1 MEGAFTHLG
10 NHLISD
16 SAATIKAGGDDL
28 STLDPDEALLYG
40 KRGPRP
46 GRRRDDDDDNQT
58 EFYEDEDADSL
69 TSFPVDGMK
78 NLGVDQPEELPEHA
92 CSYVLG
98 PLPCLCPE
106 TPADASILVTA
117 GSIPL
122 PLSSSA

>member
-40 KRGPRP
+40 KRGARA

-58 EFYEDEDADSL
+58 ELYDDDDADSL
-69 TSFPVDGMK
+69 TSFAVDGMK
-78 NLGVDQPEELPEHA
+78 NLSVEQPEEQVLPEHA
-92 CSYVLG
+92 CAYVSA
-98 PLPCLCPE
+98 PCCPIFSCWR
-106 TPADASILVTA
+106 TQADNVL
-117 GSIPL
+117 
-122 PLSSSA
+122 

>member
-40 KRGPRP
+40 KRGARA

-58 EFYEDEDADSL
+58 ELYDDDDADSL
-69 TSFPVDGMK
+69 TSFAVDGMR
-78 NLGVDQPEELPEHA
+78 NLNVDQPAEEELPEHA
-92 CSYVLG
+92 CSYVPALS
-98 PLPCLCPE
+98 LPCV
-106 TPADASILVTA
+106 SA
-117 GSIPL
+117 GSD
-122 PLSSSA
+122 